1 MSVHKHGTT
10 GPGCAGTCCLK
21 ATDLGVSFGGE
32 EVLRDVSF
40 HLHCG
45 EIVAL
50 IGPNGAGK
58 SSLFRTILGQVPHT
72 GTIEFQ
78 RAGGDKTRP
87 LIGYVPQ
94 SPSFDRG
101 DPVSVFDFFS
111 AAISRYPVFLPSHR
125 SLRARVGACLAR
137 VHGESLLDRRMGALS
152 GGELQRVLLAL
163 ALEPLPHILV
173 LDEPLSGVDI
183 DGEKQLLDM
192 LDEIR
197 TRYDLS
203 ILLSTHDF
211 ATLGQFADKVIL
223 LKGTVLRVGPPDEVL
238 ASPEFQEVFH
248 LNLGKGNL
256 GKGGRADGFP
266 GRAPGAL
273 SLAVH
278 AQRPAGGAG
287 NLAAV
292 RPALHHGGHKPYV
305 VLLRRAGPLRL
316 YRHCHR
322 HPVRPGRS
330 PVDGGAVG
338 GGVCPAVH
346 LCAPKVQYGQRHGHR
361 RLFLHRR
368 GPGYLYC
375 HLRRRQ
381 LHPVQ
386 QPAHR

>member
-32 EVLRDVSF
+32 EVLREVSF

-111 AAISRYPVFLPSHR
+111 AAISRYPVFLPSPR

-137 VHGESLLDRRMGALS
+137 VHGESLLDRRIGALS

-256 GKGGRADGFP
+256 GKGGRG
-266 GRAPGAL
+266 
-273 SLAVH
+273 
-278 AQRPAGGAG
+278 
-287 NLAAV
+287 
-292 RPALHHGGHKPYV
+292 
-305 VLLRRAGPLRL
+305 
-316 YRHCHR
+316 
-322 HPVRPGRS
+322 
-330 PVDGGAVG
+330 
-338 GGVCPAVH
+338 
-346 LCAPKVQYGQRHGHR
+346 
-361 RLFLHRR
+361 
-368 GPGYLYC
+368 
-375 HLRRRQ
+375 
-381 LHPVQ
+381 
-386 QPAHR
+386 

>member
-1 MSVHKHGTT
+1 MSVHKHGDS
-10 GPGCAGTCCLK
+10 GPGCAGSCCLK
-21 ATDLGVSFGGE
+21 VNDLGVNFGSE
-32 EVLRDVSF
+32 EVLHDVSF

-58 SSLFRTILGQVPHT
+58 SSLFRTILGQIPHT

-111 AAISRYPVFLPSHR
+111 AAISKWPVFLPSPKK
-125 SLRARVGACLAR
+125 LRTRVENCLAR
-137 VHGESLLDRRMGALS
+137 VHGESLMDKRMGALS

-197 TRYDLS
+197 TKYDLS

-211 ATLGQFADKVIL
+211 ATLDQYADKVLL
-223 LKGTVLRVGPPDEVL
+223 LKSEILKVGTPAEVL
-238 ASPEFQEVFH
+238 SSPEFQAVFP
-248 LNLGKGNL
+248 LDL
-256 GKGGRADGFP
+256 GKGGR
-266 GRAPGAL
+266 R
-273 SLAVH
+273 
-278 AQRPAGGAG
+278 
-287 NLAAV
+287 
-292 RPALHHGGHKPYV
+292 
-305 VLLRRAGPLRL
+305 
-316 YRHCHR
+316 
-322 HPVRPGRS
+322 
-330 PVDGGAVG
+330 
-338 GGVCPAVH
+338 
-346 LCAPKVQYGQRHGHR
+346 
-361 RLFLHRR
+361 
-368 GPGYLYC
+368 
-375 HLRRRQ
+375 
-381 LHPVQ
+381 
-386 QPAHR
+386 

>member
-101 DPVSVFDFFS
+101 DPVSVLDFFT
-111 AAISRYPVFLPSHR
+111 AATSKWPVFLPIPR
-125 SLRARVGACLAR
+125 EYRDRAAAILAR
-137 VHGESLLDRRMGALS
+137 VHGEDLLDRPMGALS
-152 GGELQRVLLAL
+152 GGQLQRVLLAL
-163 ALEPLPHILV
+163 ALEPVPHILI

-183 DGEKQLLDM
+183 EGEHQLLEM
-192 LDEIR
+192 LDELR
-197 TRYDLS
+197 TQYDLS
-203 ILLSTHDF
+203 IFLSTHDF

-223 LKGTVLRVGPPDEVL
+223 LNRRVLKSGPPDEVL
-238 ASPEFQEVFH
+238 SSPEFYETFH
-248 LNLGKGNL
+248 LRV
-256 GKGGRADGFP
+256 GKGGQA
-266 GRAPGAL
+266 
-273 SLAVH
+273 
-278 AQRPAGGAG
+278 
-287 NLAAV
+287 
-292 RPALHHGGHKPYV
+292 
-305 VLLRRAGPLRL
+305 
-316 YRHCHR
+316 
-322 HPVRPGRS
+322 
-330 PVDGGAVG
+330 
-338 GGVCPAVH
+338 
-346 LCAPKVQYGQRHGHR
+346 
-361 RLFLHRR
+361 
-368 GPGYLYC
+368 
-375 HLRRRQ
+375 
-381 LHPVQ
+381 
-386 QPAHR
+386 

>member
-1 MSVHKHGTT
+1 MSVHKHGDS
-10 GPGCAGTCCLK
+10 GPGCAGSCCLK
-21 ATDLGVSFGGE
+21 VNDLGVNFGSE
-32 EVLRDVSF
+32 EVLHDVSF

-58 SSLFRTILGQVPHT
+58 SSLFRTILGQIPHT
-72 GTIEFQ
+72 GAIEFQ

-111 AAISRYPVFLPSHR
+111 AAISKWPVFLPSPKK
-125 SLRARVGACLAR
+125 LRERVAGCLAR
-137 VHGESLLDRRMGALS
+137 VHGGALIDKRMGALS

-197 TRYDLS
+197 TSYDLS

-211 ATLGQFADKVIL
+211 ATLDQYADKVLL
-223 LKGTVLRVGPPDEVL
+223 LKHQILKVGPPAEVL

-248 LNLGKGNL
+248 LDLR
-256 GKGGRADGFP
+256 KGGR
-266 GRAPGAL
+266 R
-273 SLAVH
+273 
-278 AQRPAGGAG
+278 
-287 NLAAV
+287 
-292 RPALHHGGHKPYV
+292 
-305 VLLRRAGPLRL
+305 
-316 YRHCHR
+316 
-322 HPVRPGRS
+322 
-330 PVDGGAVG
+330 
-338 GGVCPAVH
+338 
-346 LCAPKVQYGQRHGHR
+346 
-361 RLFLHRR
+361 
-368 GPGYLYC
+368 
-375 HLRRRQ
+375 
-381 LHPVQ
+381 
-386 QPAHR
+386 